1 MIRLSL
7 GRQRTFLLM
16 SRETTVLSKANMS
29 SEARTSELVENL
41 SAIQNRISSA
51 QSSTSK
57 STLSSSSSSSPSSVV
72 LVAVSKLKPASDVAA
87 LYHAANHRHFGE
99 NYVQELV
106 GKAKELPDDIRWHF
120 IGALQSN
127 KCAPLASSV
136 RNLYAV
142 ETVDSCKKAT
152 GLQKGRTALRES
164 LGLSS
169 SSSDSRD
176 GDGKTEEELMRVK
189 VFIQINTSG
198 ESEKSGLPADEEGQ
212 GQVLAL
218 MRHVLEHCPD
228 LELYGLMTIG
238 ALATSRDHHRGGG
251 GGGGDNDDGGNVDF
265 ETLKRVRRAV
275 EGRIEGLPTLKL
287 SMGMSEDFE
296 DAVRQGS
303 DEVRVGSRIF
313 GARPPKQSKAVE
325 KETARPQS

>member
-41 SAIQNRISSA
+41 SAIQNRILSA
-51 QSSTSK
+51 QSSTST

-169 SSSDSRD
+169 SSSSSDSRD

-198 ESEKSGLPADEEGQ
+198 ESDKSGLSADEEGQ

-251 GGGGDNDDGGNVDF
+251 GDDDDGGNVDF
-265 ETLKRVRRAV
+265 ETLKRVRCAV

-303 DEVRVGSRIF
+303 NEVRVGSRIF